1 MLSIQ
6 DFNVSEP
13 DSDGDMRAE
22 ASFTYKNEFKE
33 AQELILSGFHVL
45 TSNGLVI
52 TSSTDEHEDLVES
65 AGTVVLNASSSYFKD
80 VAAGQSL
87 RLLLNTVGCR
97 CVYKDI
103 GEFDIL
109 HGCVTGTADSLVL
122 DEGFVVQGISVSAGL
137 PDDDGDIMVEIKALV
152 RNTTSLHTPRIKIE
166 GSVKGQNGR
175 VLDECSTY
183 GESMMPSETRL
194 LGASSYFK
202 KSRLSGARV
211 SIRMCLF
218 IPSSCDQAM
227 A

>member
-22 ASFTYKNEFKE
+22 ASFTYKNESNE

-65 AGTVVLNASSSYFKD
+65 ASAVELNASSSYFKD
-80 VAAGQSL
+80 VAADQSL

-122 DEGFVVQGISVSAGL
+122 DEGFVVHGISVSAGL

-194 LGASSYFK
+194 LEASSYFK
-202 KSRLSGARV
+202 KSRLTGARV
-211 SIRMCLF
+211 SIRICLF
-218 IPSSCDQAM
+218 IPSSCDQAI